1 MTLHPPVDSLAVAV
15 DSLALARAVVTAA
28 ADKKA
33 ENVLLLDLRTLSSVA
48 DYFVVC
54 SGASE
59 RQLRAIADNVGEEVH
74 QHLHERPH
82 HVEGLTAGGWVLMDY
97 GDVIV
102 HVFSPTTR
110 AYYNLEGLWAK
121 APVLLRMQ

>member
-1 MTLHPPVDSLAVAV
+1 MASQSVQDSLT
-15 DSLALARAVVTAA
+15 LARAVVSAA

-33 ENVLLLDLRTLSSVA
+33 ENILLLDLRNLSTVA

-59 RQLRAIADNVGEEVH
+59 RQLRAIAEGIEARVH
-74 QHLHERPH
+74 NECHIDAH
-82 HVEGLTAGGWVLMDY
+82 HIEGLNGGGWILVDY
-97 GDVIV
+97 RDVVV
-102 HVFSPTTR
+102 HIFSPSQR
-110 AYYNLEGLWAK
+110 AYYNLEALWSK